1 MEERKVKMTHSYT
14 PEADRRGV
22 TRYAGSEYTLS
33 AEAAQEVVDLGYGE
47 YVAEGQ
53 EEVKAT
59 EAARREAATQGV
71 DLRKVKASGSGG
83 KVTVEDVKQE
93 N

>member
-22 TRYAGSEYTLS
+22 TRYAGNEYTLS

-59 EAARREAATQGV
+59 EAARREAAKEGV
-71 DLRKVKASGSGG
+71 DLASVKPTGSGG
-83 KVTVEDVKQE
+83 QVTVEDVKKK
-93 N
+93 